1 MEWENVV
8 RIGQAVVT
16 VAVLVFSVITNRQK
30 ASQAKAQELE
40 TRLVTLEQQLLH
52 MPDARQFADLA
63 GDVKGMK
70 AEMQGIARELG
81 PLRLSLD
88 RMNDYLLNSKV
99 Q

>member
-8 RIGQAVVT
+8 RIGQGVIT

-30 ASQAKAQELE
+30 ASAAKAQELE

-52 MPDARQFADLA
+52 MPDARQFAELA
-63 GDVKGMK
+63 GDVKAMK
-70 AEMQGIARELG
+70 AEMQGVARELG
-81 PLRLSLD
+81 PLRVSLD